1 MNYEN
6 ISQKTLENQ
15 QQDFRITLANAKFI
29 ATLFETY
36 LLFESEEKL
45 YLIDQHAAHE
55 RVTFERLVAQ
65 ATQGKI
71 QIEQL
76 LVPVSI
82 NLTPQELFIWESGG
96 HIKLEE
102 IGFQTTK
109 WGKNTVA
116 IHSKPV
122 DIKNPE
128 VAIRN
133 ILSENSVNFDIET
146 LLKKACRRSTM
157 AGEKLSET
165 EAAGL
170 RDQLIKCKNPLTC
183 PHGRP
188 TIVEIEKKF
197 IEKQF
202 IR

>member
-1 MNYEN
+1 
-6 ISQKTLENQ
+6 
-15 QQDFRITLANAKFI
+15 
-29 ATLFETY
+29 
-36 LLFESEEKL
+36 
-45 YLIDQHAAHE
+45 
-55 RVTFERLVAQ
+55 
-65 ATQGKI
+65 
-71 QIEQL
+71 
-76 LVPVSI
+76 
-82 NLTPQELFIWESGG
+82 
-96 HIKLEE
+96 
-102 IGFQTTK
+102 
-109 WGKNTVA
+109 
-116 IHSKPV
+116 
-122 DIKNPE
+122 
-128 VAIRN
+128 IRN